1 MHPRKFV
8 RDSVG
13 YAFAQYT
20 VRAALML
27 RGLIAARF
35 LGPGAYGAWNA
46 IQIMIDYGPLA
57 SAGTQSGL
65 DQMVPPRIVAGE
77 PAALERTKRAALFNI
92 TALTGMFV
100 LACMT
105 GLVFGH
111 SRMLHSW
118 GFLGVGA
125 AMVCAM
131 SVNLAYYQTSIM
143 RSHGDITTASGW
155 MMFQGAVGGALGLAL
170 LPWLHAWGLL
180 LGWTIGC
187 LAAFVYSSVRSR
199 RFAPLLPRPAAESF
213 DLVQVGFP
221 MFVFTASTQIMRNL
235 DRLIILSYVSTEALG
250 YYSLSVMA
258 LTFLM
263 YMPDSIAY
271 VIYPRLLREY
281 GQSGQDPESIRPQVE
296 RVLQLFSVLVP
307 PLCALAY
314 LSSQPAVGLLL
325 PKFLPGVGAL
335 RVLCFGAAALAFS
348 NLSSI
353 VLMTVGRQ
361 LMLMPAALFGVGLYA
376 ALDLL
381 AVKSGHGIV
390 GVAWGTLTAYAV
402 SSGVLLAMMFWSLG
416 LRAGRAASLL
426 ARLYAPLLLALGLAT
441 ALEHYMPWAGRPQ
454 LAWTALRLVANLAAF
469 SLVYFSAVYPLT
481 RGMGLL
487 HVLSEVDIP
496 VLGPI
501 LRRLHRGGGEG
512 DAS

>member
-35 LGPGAYGAWNA
+35 LGPEAYGAWNA

-65 DQMVPPRIVAGE
+65 DQMVPPRIVSGDA
-77 PAALERTKRAALFNI
+77 AALARVKRAALFNI
-92 TALTGMFV
+92 ILLTSLFV
-100 LACMT
+100 AACMAA
-105 GLVFGH
+105 LVFGH
-111 SRMLHSW
+111 SRMLRSW
-118 GFLGVGA
+118 GFVGVGA
-125 AMVCAM
+125 AMVCAL
-131 SVNLAYYQTSIM
+131 SVNVSYYQTSIM
-143 RSHGDITTASGW
+143 RSHGDIATASGW
-155 MMFQGAVGGALGLAL
+155 MMLQGAVGGCLGLAF

-180 LGWTIGC
+180 LGWMTGC

-199 RFAPLLPRPAAESF
+199 IHAPLIARPAAESF

-235 DRLIILSYVSTEALG
+235 DRLIILRYVSTEALG

-263 YMPDSIAY
+263 YMPDSISY

-281 GQSGQDPESIRPQVE
+281 GESGQKPESIRPQVE
-296 RVLQLFSVLVP
+296 RVLQLFSLLVP
-307 PLCALAY
+307 PLCALAF
-314 LSSQPAVGLLL
+314 LASQPAVQMLL

-348 NLSSI
+348 GLASI

-361 LMLMPAALFGVGLYA
+361 LMLMPAAIFGVGLYA
-376 ALDLL
+376 ILDLF

-390 GVAWGTLTAYAV
+390 GVAWGTLTAYAA
-402 SSGVLLAMMFWSLG
+402 SSAVLLTMMLWSLG
-416 LRAGRAASLL
+416 VSAARGARML
-426 ARLYAPLLLALGLAT
+426 ARLYAPMLLALGLAMG
-441 ALEHYMPWAGRPQ
+441 LERVMPWAGR
-454 LAWTALRLVANLAAF
+454 LGAGWIALRLGASLAAF
-469 SLVYFSAVYPLT
+469 AGLYFAAVYPLT
-481 RGMGLL
+481 RGMGLIQ
-487 HVLSEVDIP
+487 VLSETNVP
-496 VLGPI
+496 VIGPL
-501 LRRLHRGGGEG
+501 LRRLRAGRGGGEG
-512 DAS
+512 A